1 MSDRIV
7 LTMSLDPAL
16 DRAICGNAHKTLA
29 LIRSLAGHGRKLV
42 TLTCSIARQLGRCT
56 NTVRNHY
63 RELEEAGFIWWQSD
77 QRTGLATL
85 YVREAVEPPSRRTRL
100 EAERQ
105 AEEAARADLQRRVV
119 DRVLEAVGNA
129 AGAVCALGG
138 SGPAATAEMPS
149 TGLAR
154 ASTSGLLPRP
164 SQAWRRQGG
173 AQFAAHIKPSKKEK
187 GLGNEGSSSVGAML
201 ETAKG
206 LPDLLKARREAM
218 EARWRVEMAARLGG

>member
-105 AEEAARADLQRRVV
+105 AEAQAELERRVV
-119 DRVLEAVGNA
+119 DHVLEAARRA

-138 SGPAATAEMPS
+138 SHRG
-149 TGLAR
+149 
-154 ASTSGLLPRP
+154 SG
-164 SQAWRRQGG
+164 
-173 AQFAAHIKPSKKEK
+173 H
-187 GLGNEGSSSVGAML
+187 
-201 ETAKG
+201 
-206 LPDLLKARREAM
+206 D
-218 EARWRVEMAARLGG
+218 